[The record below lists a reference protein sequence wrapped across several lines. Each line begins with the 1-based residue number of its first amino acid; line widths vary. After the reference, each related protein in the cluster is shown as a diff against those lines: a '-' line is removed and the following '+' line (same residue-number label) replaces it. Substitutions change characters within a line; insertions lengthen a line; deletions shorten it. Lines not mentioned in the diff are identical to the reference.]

1 MQVGHKIKKLREL
14 KNFTQEHMA
23 NSLKMTQSAYSK
35 IETGETDVSYS
46 KLEKIASVLQIR
58 PEDIIAFN
66 EHMVFNVMH
75 NQTGQGLVINQQA
88 DENKKLFED
97 QIQTLKDEIVYLKSV
112 LDRVLTK

>member
-1 MQVGHKIKKLREL
+1 MQVGHQLRVL

-35 IETGETDVSYS
+35 IETSETDVPYS
-46 KLEKIASVLQIR
+46 KLEKIAAVLQIR

-66 EHMVFNVMH
+66 EHIVFNVMH
-75 NQTGQGLVINQQA
+75 NLNGQNGLVINQQA
-88 DENKKLFED
+88 DENKKIVED
-97 QIQTLKDEIVYLKSV
+97 QIKSLKDEIVYLKSV